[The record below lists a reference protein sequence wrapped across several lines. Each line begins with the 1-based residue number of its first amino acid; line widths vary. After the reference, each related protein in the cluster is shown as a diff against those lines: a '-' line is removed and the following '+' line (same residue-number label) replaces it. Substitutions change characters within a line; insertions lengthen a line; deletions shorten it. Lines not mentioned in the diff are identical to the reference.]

1 MWDVIAFEGL
11 LGWGGVD
18 MCSQVF
24 WVCMWGLAAQKACP
38 TAAKMLQTPH
48 LLVSSLVQLTEAAD
62 DVHEMKWGE
71 SFVAEILCQVFL
83 KLYAAAVL

>member
-1 MWDVIAFEGL
+1 
-11 LGWGGVD
+11 
-18 MCSQVF
+18 
-24 WVCMWGLAAQKACP
+24 
-38 TAAKMLQTPH
+38 MLRTPH
-48 LLVSSLVQLTEAAD
+48 VLVLSLVQLTEAAD